1 MKRFL
6 LIAALCLFGSLPA
19 KALILTNGESVTVG
33 GLLPNSFDNRM
44 YASINVEVDGNVHS
58 YNLLEFQAT
67 WQAYASVRSSTGGG
81 ALLQACDSNIPGPGA
96 CYGSVKRE
104 DYFYLNADDP
114 VISVSTGFFSSLYS
128 SDPLQHPSSLPFG
141 ARITVDL
148 ETSSPNLFFM
158 APVPEPST
166 WLMMLLGFAALG
178 GLLKLKNAK
187 RSVKIDCEVLATG

>member
-1 MKRFL
+1 MRFL

-19 KALILTNGESVTVG
+19 KALVLTNGESVTVG

-58 YNLLEFQAT
+58 YNLLEFQAL
-67 WQAYASVRSSTGGG
+67 WQAYAYVSSTGGS
-81 ALLQACDSNIPGPGA
+81 AVLQACDSNIPGPGA
-96 CYGSVKRE
+96 CYGRKSA
-104 DYFYLNADDP
+104 DYFFLDADGP

-187 RSVKIDCEVLATG
+187 RSVEIDREVLATG